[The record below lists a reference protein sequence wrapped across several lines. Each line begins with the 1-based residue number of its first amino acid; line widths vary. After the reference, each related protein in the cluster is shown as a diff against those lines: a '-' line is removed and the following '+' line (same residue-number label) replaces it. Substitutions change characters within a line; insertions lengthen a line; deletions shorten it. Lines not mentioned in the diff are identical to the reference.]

1 MLPLT
6 LALSYA
12 RVPYGLVLKK
22 HNFSTQSV
30 ILKRVTQGE
39 LDDARK

>member
-6 LALSYA
+6 LALSYV
-12 RVPYGLVLKK
+12 RVAYGFVLKK
-22 HNFSTQSV
+22 QNFSTQSV

-39 LDDARK
+39 